1 VRNGRPTRGE
11 RAFDYAASN
20 NLKSLVKVT
29 PENWFRCCT
38 SGHAAPKFRTRE
50 WSKQM
55 KSLPALVAAALVSL
69 LPPVIANAAPP
80 CPTEVKEARE
90 LLTAKTKTATAKTTQ
105 PSKSLAAVR
114 QQDIQ
119 APRANTQDVQAPRS
133 STQDVQ
139 APRAST
145 QDVQAPRASTQDV
158 QAPRSSTQDV
168 QAPRTKNHPEP
179 PEGPAPRNVAKG
191 RATALTNARRLVAE
205 AETACKDADGERALA
220 NAHAALD
227 LLKYVP

>member
-1 VRNGRPTRGE
+1 
-11 RAFDYAASN
+11 
-20 NLKSLVKVT
+20 
-29 PENWFRCCT
+29 
-38 SGHAAPKFRTRE
+38 
-50 WSKQM
+50 M
-55 KSLPALVAAALVSL
+55 KSFAVFVAAALVSL
-69 LPPVIANAAPP
+69 SPVIANAASP

-90 LLTAKTKTATAKTTQ
+90 LLTAKTKTATAKTTE

-119 APRANTQDVQAPRS
+119 APRA
-133 STQDVQ
+133 
-139 APRAST
+139 
-145 QDVQAPRASTQDV
+145 
-158 QAPRSSTQDV
+158 STQDV
-168 QAPRTKNHPEP
+168 QAPRTKDHPEP

-205 AETACKDADGERALA
+205 AETACKDVDGERALA

>member
-1 VRNGRPTRGE
+1 MQ
-11 RAFDYAASN
+11 
-20 NLKSLVKVT
+20 
-29 PENWFRCCT
+29 
-38 SGHAAPKFRTRE
+38 HPKFRTRE

-55 KSLPALVAAALVSL
+55 KSLPGLVAAALVSL
-69 LPPVIANAAPP
+69 SPVIANAASS

-90 LLTAKTKTATAKTTQ
+90 LLTAKTKTAAAKTTQ

-119 APRANTQDVQAPRS
+119 APRASTQDVQAPRAS
-133 STQDVQ
+133 TQDVQAPRASTQDVQ

-168 QAPRTKNHPEP
+168 QAPRTKDRPEP

-191 RATALTNARRLVAE
+191 RSTALTNARRLVAE
-205 AETACKDADGERALA
+205 AETACKDADPERALA
-220 NAHAALD
+220 NAHAALE

>member
-1 VRNGRPTRGE
+1 
-11 RAFDYAASN
+11 
-20 NLKSLVKVT
+20 
-29 PENWFRCCT
+29 
-38 SGHAAPKFRTRE
+38 
-50 WSKQM
+50 M
-55 KSLPALVAAALVSL
+55 KSLPVLVAAALVSL
-69 LPPVIANAAPP
+69 STPVIANAASP

-90 LLTAKTKTATAKTTQ
+90 LLTAKTKTVTTAKTTQ

-119 APRANTQDVQAPRS
+119 APRA

-168 QAPRTKNHPEP
+168 QAPRTKDHPEP
-179 PEGPAPRNVAKG
+179 PQGPAPRGQDVQAPRNVAKG

-205 AETACKDADGERALA
+205 AETACKDADSQRALA
-220 NAHAALD
+220 NAHAALE

>member
-1 VRNGRPTRGE
+1 
-11 RAFDYAASN
+11 
-20 NLKSLVKVT
+20 
-29 PENWFRCCT
+29 
-38 SGHAAPKFRTRE
+38 
-50 WSKQM
+50 M
-55 KSLPALVAAALVSL
+55 KSLPVLVAAALVSL
-69 LPPVIANAAPP
+69 STPVIANAASP

-90 LLTAKTKTATAKTTQ
+90 LLTVKTKTATAKATQ

-114 QQDIQ
+114 QQDI
-119 APRANTQDVQAPRS
+119 
-133 STQDVQ
+133 Q

-168 QAPRTKNHPEP
+168 QAPR
-179 PEGPAPRNVAKG
+179 NVAKG
-191 RATALTNARRLVAE
+191 RATALTNARKLVAE

-220 NAHAALD
+220 NAHAALE